1 MVYIKND
8 LIDFDSNMYLT
19 VGSLILINNIITVSN
34 NIEITIKEIKITRY
48 ITDDITISFDNF
60 DKENSERLRKKG

>member
-1 MVYIKND
+1 M
-8 LIDFDSNMYLT
+8 IDFDSNMYLT

-34 NIEITIKEIKITRY
+34 NIEITIKETKMLRY

-60 DKENSERLRKKG
+60 DKENSDEED

>member
-34 NIEITIKEIKITRY
+34 NIEITIKETKMTRY

-60 DKENSERLRKKG
+60 DKENSDEED

>member
-60 DKENSERLRKKG
+60 DKENSDEED

>member
-34 NIEITIKEIKITRY
+34 NIEITIKETKMLRY

-60 DKENSERLRKKG
+60 DKENSDEED